1 SGASCPTRLGEK
13 PPVTMRPTP
22 PSARS
27 AKISGKF
34 VDVPEPV
41 FQAGVHGA
49 HQHPVFQFSK
59 TEIEGFQQVGV
70 ACGHE
75 ALTNNIYPEYT
86 LDQWQVDL
94 TFRTGHV
101 SSVFKFD

>member
-1 SGASCPTRLGEK
+1 DEIGRKAARHHEADATLGSL
-13 PPVTMRPTP
+13 R
-22 PSARS
+22 
-27 AKISGKF
+27 KISGKF

-59 TEIEGFQQVGV
+59 TEIEGFQQVGI